1 MSEDVELLE
10 EQKSQDDDQQ
20 RDPALDWFLTHCHLH
35 KYPAKSTLIHAG
47 EDANILYFLIKGT
60 VMVSSKDDEGK
71 EMILS
76 YLGAGQFFGEAGLF
90 DEGSKRSAWVKNQNA
105 L

>member
-35 KYPAKSTLIHAG
+35 KYPANRQKAYNTLCSI
-47 EDANILYFLIKGT
+47 
-60 VMVSSKDDEGK
+60 
-71 EMILS
+71 
-76 YLGAGQFFGEAGLF
+76 
-90 DEGSKRSAWVKNQNA
+90 NA
-105 L
+105 LKDK

>member
-1 MSEDVELLE
+1 
-10 EQKSQDDDQQ
+10 
-20 RDPALDWFLTHCHLH
+20 
-35 KYPAKSTLIHAG
+35 
-47 EDANILYFLIKGT
+47 
-60 VMVSSKDDEGK
+60 MVSSKDDEGK

-90 DEGSKRSAWVKNQNA
+90 DEGSKRSAWVKRNP

>member
-1 MSEDVELLE
+1 MSENVELLE

-47 EDANILYFLIKGT
+47 EDAK
-60 VMVSSKDDEGK
+60 VKRV
-71 EMILS
+71 
-76 YLGAGQFFGEAGLF
+76 YLMKVRNVLLG
-90 DEGSKRSAWVKNQNA
+90 
-105 L
+105 

>member
-35 KYPAKSTLIHAG
+35 KYPAKSTLFM
-47 EDANILYFLIKGT
+47 L
-60 VMVSSKDDEGK
+60 
-71 EMILS
+71 
-76 YLGAGQFFGEAGLF
+76 
-90 DEGSKRSAWVKNQNA
+90 VKMPIFCIS
-105 L
+105 